1 MSNVER
7 RISNFE
13 RGNANVITS
22 SPHHHHHA
30 ALATDLVATD
40 FLQEGIWW
48 SEGENAKNFLCTD
61 ITTQIWDLEILVVK
75 GYLLKRIILGY
86 IGVQDFS

>member
-40 FLQEGIWW
+40 FLESYFGVTEQRHPLASTSTSFAKDFDGTDFLQGGI
-48 SEGENAKNFLCTD
+48 
-61 ITTQIWDLEILVVK
+61 
-75 GYLLKRIILGY
+75 
-86 IGVQDFS
+86 